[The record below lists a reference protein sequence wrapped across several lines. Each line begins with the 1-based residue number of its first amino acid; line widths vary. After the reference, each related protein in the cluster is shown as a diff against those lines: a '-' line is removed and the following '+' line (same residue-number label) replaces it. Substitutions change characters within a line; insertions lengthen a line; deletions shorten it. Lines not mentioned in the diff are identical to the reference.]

1 MSLAGVEALQE
12 LTLHL
17 VATGQQPESHG
28 CWPILTGHN
37 RWCSH
42 ALQVKWL
49 RVVLDEGHCIKNAA
63 ANQAKAARKLEA
75 WSRWSVT
82 GTPIQNS

>member
-1 MSLAGVEALQE
+1 M
-12 LTLHL
+12 
-17 VATGQQPESHG
+17 
-28 CWPILTGHN
+28 
-37 RWCSH
+37 
-42 ALQVKWL
+42 KWL
-49 RVVLDEGHCIKNAA
+49 RIVLDEGHCIKNAA